1 MAVEKR
7 QGGNRNKTIKCPDC
21 DYLGKSH
28 NVKRHRVAKHGL
40 DVAVKAIK
48 KSIKKASTKVECPE
62 CGHFVFPYEMKRH
75 QAGPNCH
82 ITKSIPR
89 GRPPKRTGGATSPAR
104 KPEVANTAPMIS
116 YNTAPTVMSNS
127 G

>member
-7 QGGNRNKTIKCPDC
+7 QGGDRHKTIQCPDC
-21 DYLGKSH
+21 DYSGKSG
-28 NVKRHRVAKHGL
+28 NVKRHRVAKHDFQPVPKG
-40 DVAVKAIK
+40 IK
-48 KSIKKASTKVECPE
+48 KAKKKASTKVECPE
-62 CGHFVFPYEMKRH
+62 CGHLVRPGHMAEHLR
-75 QAGPNCH
+75 GPNCH

-104 KPEVANTAPMIS
+104 KPEVANTAPLITN
-116 YNTAPTVMSNS
+116 NTAPTVMSNS